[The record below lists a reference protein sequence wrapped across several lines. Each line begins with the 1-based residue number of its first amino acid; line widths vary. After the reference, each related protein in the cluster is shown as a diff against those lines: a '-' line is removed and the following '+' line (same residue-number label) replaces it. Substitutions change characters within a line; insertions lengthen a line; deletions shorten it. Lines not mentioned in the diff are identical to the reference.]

1 MTATNSVF
9 CTVRRETGKELRVK
23 VPNDKGLAN
32 HIVPESCVRNGREAR
47 HEALTGVRVG
57 QPLSR
62 EIKLLRDA
70 DAFVQAEGNTGRR
83 VIASDCLVLRGP
95 RPWHARTLLAREPGD
110 LRPGPVAASRVRIGK
125 ARSRSR

>member
-1 MTATNSVF
+1 M
-9 CTVRRETGKELRVK
+9 K

-32 HIVPESCVRNGREAR
+32 HIVPESCVRIGREAC

-62 EIKLLRDA
+62 EIKLLQDA
-70 DAFVQAEGNTGRR
+70 DAFVSAEGNTDRR
-83 VIASDCLVLRGP
+83 VIASDYLVLRGP
-95 RPWHARTLLAREPGD
+95 RPWHARTLFAREPGD
-110 LRPGPVAASRVRIGK
+110 LRPGPELVVSRVRIGK

>member
-1 MTATNSVF
+1 
-9 CTVRRETGKELRVK
+9 VK
-23 VPNDKGLAN
+23 VPNNKGLAS

-57 QPLSR
+57 QPLNR

-70 DAFVQAEGNTGRR
+70 DAFVHAEGNTGRR
-83 VIASDCLVLRGP
+83 ASASDCPVLRGP

-110 LRPGPVAASRVRIGK
+110 LRPVPDSGKRGPHREGEK
-125 ARSRSR
+125 P